1 MTADELARVTAELSA
16 LLPGRHVGKIRQVA
30 DDELV
35 MEFRRGEVRHWLTL
49 CVHPR
54 VGRIHLSGEPDAQG
68 PELGSF
74 ARLVKKTLERRA
86 LGGVTQPN
94 GDRVLT
100 LFFPSP
106 EGEWRL
112 TAEIFGTTGN
122 IYLVAPS
129 GIILARALDRA
140 GRNAAGAAYAP
151 PPPPAHAASLAPP
164 DASLPANRAM
174 EERYAGMARAIRI
187 EESRRAALGVV
198 NAERKRLL
206 KRLESVRAEM
216 GALERWTGQGR
227 LGDLLKANFGHIPR
241 GAASVEVVDLFD
253 PQQGKVAIALDPALS
268 PEENVAAYYK
278 RQRKYDKG
286 LSRLGADIAAMEDK
300 LRELDGRAAAI
311 EAEGD
316 AAALAAKAPSR
327 KAKGPAPRQRAP
339 QKPSGPRRFTS
350 SDGYPIFVGRS
361 DAENDEL
368 TFRAANGRDLW
379 LHARDY
385 PGSHVVVR
393 LPKGVEAP
401 RATLLD
407 AAMLALHYS
416 KAAKGGKGEV
426 TWAHVKDLK
435 KPKGA
440 PPGKVMVMR
449 PKSVMVTIN
458 RERIES
464 MKAGGGTE
472 G

>member
-1 MTADELARVTAELSA
+1 MTADELARVTAELA
-16 LLPGRHVGKIRQVA
+16 AFLPGCHVGKIRQTA
-30 DDELV
+30 GDELAV
-35 MEFRRGEVRHWLTL
+35 EFRRGEERYWLTL

-54 VGRIHLSGEPDAQG
+54 VGRVHLDAEPAVHD
-68 PELGSF
+68 PELGPF
-74 ARLVKKTLERRA
+74 ARLVKKSLERRA
-86 LGGVTQPN
+86 LGGVAQPN
-94 GDRVLT
+94 GDRVFMLS
-100 LFFPSP
+100 FPSP

-112 TAEIFGTTGN
+112 AAEIFGTTGN

-129 GIILARALDRA
+129 GIILARALERA
-140 GRNAAGAAYAP
+140 GRNAVGAPYSP
-151 PPPPAHAASLAPP
+151 PPPPAHAASIAPP
-164 DASLPANRAM
+164 DASLAANRAM
-174 EERYAGMARAIRI
+174 AERYAQLGRAIRL
-187 EESRRAALGVV
+187 EESRRAALGAV
-198 NAERKRLL
+198 NAERKRTL
-206 KRLESVRAEM
+206 KRLEGLRADM
-216 GALERWTGQGR
+216 GALERWSGQGR
-227 LGDLLKANFGHIPR
+227 LGDLLKANFGRIPK

-253 PQQGKVAIALDPALS
+253 PGQGMAVIALDPALS
-268 PEENVAAYYK
+268 PEENVAACYK

-286 LSRLGADIAAMEDK
+286 LPRLGAEIAALEEK
-300 LRELDGRAAAI
+300 LRELDGRAAGI
-311 EAEGD
+311 ETEGD
-316 AAALAAKAPSR
+316 AAALAAKAPAR
-327 KAKGPAPRQRAP
+327 KAKGPAPRQRTP
-339 QKPSGPRRFTS
+339 QQTSGPRRFTS

-426 TWAHVKDLK
+426 TYAHVKDLK

-464 MKAGGGTE
+464 MKAGGETE
-472 G
+472 R